1 MKEGYKPINTEKSI
15 KLAPKNFTAWK
26 EACVKAN
33 LDACPDDTLL
43 SSEPS
48 ILWQWLSRYAAE
60 TKTTA
65 GKSYHPSI
73 HLLFTSYLLVCCGTR
88 VMRIPMQLTYLTNRM
103 HDSICFTSHLTA
115 FFEIFVPRMLVPL
128 RSMHSHSRRK
138 MCSCYGKQGYWVS
151 LLYTVD
157 IQAETYCK
165 MLLLILKHFVT

>member
-1 MKEGYKPINTEKSI
+1 MLCLCLCDNNELLDFSCLDYSSCRKSQDNCDAPSKRKKSLGLEHKGKEHRTFDFYKENHPEVCFQFLTEAEFDAMKEGYKLINTEKST

-48 ILWQWLSRYAAE
+48 ILCQWFSEYAAE

-88 VMRIPMQLTYLTNRM
+88 VM
-103 HDSICFTSHLTA
+103 
-115 FFEIFVPRMLVPL
+115 
-128 RSMHSHSRRK
+128 
-138 MCSCYGKQGYWVS
+138 
-151 LLYTVD
+151 
-157 IQAETYCK
+157 
-165 MLLLILKHFVT
+165 